1 MSADNWSLG
10 VCLYEAVYGEN
21 PFWYEGLDQI
31 TLFQAICNESFY
43 PLPEDTYSDDFI
55 DLVQRLLEKNP
66 SKRLS
71 LAVVQLE
78 EQIVH
83 AALAC
88 SRRHQCAMVYAG
100 LDYPDA
106 FGALAIS

>member
-66 SKRLS
+66 SKRLGTFREKDI
-71 LAVVQLE
+71 LAHSWFAD
-78 EQIVH
+78 IN
-83 AALAC
+83 LADL
-88 SRRHQCAMVYAG
+88 RKKHIEAPWIPGPVE
-100 LDYPDA
+100 LNKD
-106 FGALAIS
+106 